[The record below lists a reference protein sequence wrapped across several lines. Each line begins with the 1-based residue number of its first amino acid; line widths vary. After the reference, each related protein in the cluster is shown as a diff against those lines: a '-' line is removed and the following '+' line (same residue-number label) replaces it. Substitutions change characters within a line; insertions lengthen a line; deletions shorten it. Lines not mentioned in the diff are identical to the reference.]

1 MSTNT
6 IINLFKENKGIIIW
20 SIILLSLGI
29 YHRDLFFI
37 IVLAYTYIIKFL
49 LADIL
54 KKKTRKNIA
63 MSLLVFIG
71 IFFVLVLYVNNF
83 MPRGEMIDLTEYG
96 CEPNRNR
103 EEYED
108 CYREDM
114 RNLQI
119 PEWAK
124 ILRSNWLVIEF
135 ALIGMAFASYYKEE
149 DKEK

>member
-1 MSTNT
+1 MNANT

-29 YHRDLFFI
+29 YHKDPFFI
-37 IVLAYTYIIKFL
+37 MILAYSYIIKFL
-49 LADIL
+49 LSDIL

-71 IFFVLVLYVNNF
+71 IIFVLVFYTNNF
-83 MPRGEMIDLTEYG
+83 MPRGETIDLTEYG
-96 CEPNRNR
+96 CEPSQNR

-124 ILRSNWLVIEF
+124 FLRSNWLVIEF
-135 ALIGMAFASYYKEE
+135 ALIGMVLVSYYKE
-149 DKEK
+149 DTGKN

>member
-1 MSTNT
+1 MILLNF
-6 IINLFKENKGIIIW
+6 FKKHTGIILL
-20 SIILLSLGI
+20 SVLLLSLGI

-49 LADIL
+49 LSDIL

-71 IFFVLVLYVNNF
+71 IIFVLVLYANNF
-83 MPRGEMIDLTEYG
+83 MSRGETIDLTEYG
-96 CEPNRNR
+96 CEPSQNR

-124 ILRSNWLVIEF
+124 FLRSNWLVIEF
-135 ALIGMAFASYYKEE
+135 ALIGMALVSYYKEE